1 LYPRP
6 VDKAAAIIESIVKNH
21 PFVDGNKRTGYTLM
35 RLFLLNEGL
44 DIYSTEDDKYDFVI
58 LIAEGKLSFDEIRNW
73 IESRMKN

>member
-1 LYPRP
+1 
-6 VDKAAAIIESIVKNH
+6 
-21 PFVDGNKRTGYTLM
+21 M

-58 LIAEGKLSFDEIRNW
+58 LIAGGKLSFDEIRNW